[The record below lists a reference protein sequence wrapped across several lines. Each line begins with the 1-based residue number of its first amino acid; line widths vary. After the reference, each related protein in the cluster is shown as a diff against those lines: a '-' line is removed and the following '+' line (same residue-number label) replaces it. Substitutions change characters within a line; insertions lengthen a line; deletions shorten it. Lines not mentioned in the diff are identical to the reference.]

1 MTIVFSRY
9 RLLDYG
15 DSVLFRISLA
25 FLELLE
31 PRLFIRDRDE
41 LVSVLQGTNK
51 GVLRVW
57 RRELDG
63 TSDDTSPPTDM
74 IYAQYRMNE
83 ESIFDRLHAQ
93 DTWWKDM
100 TLQRLLD
107 RELNR

>member
-9 RLLDYG
+9 RLLDDG

-31 PRLFIRDRDE
+31 PRLFIRERDE

-74 IYAQYRMNE
+74 IYAL
-83 ESIFDRLHAQ
+83 SLIHI
-93 DTWWKDM
+93 
-100 TLQRLLD
+100 
-107 RELNR
+107 

>member
-1 MTIVFSRY
+1 MFSRY
-9 RLLDYG
+9 RLLDDG

-31 PRLFIRDRDE
+31 PRLFIRERDE

-63 TSDDTSPPTDM
+63 TSDDTKNLFLIDSM
-74 IYAQYRMNE
+74 RKIHGGK
-83 ESIFDRLHAQ
+83 I
-93 DTWWKDM
+93 
-100 TLQRLLD
+100 
-107 RELNR
+107 

>member
-1 MTIVFSRY
+1 MFSRY
-9 RLLDYG
+9 RLLDDG

-31 PRLFIRDRDE
+31 PRLFIRERDE

-63 TSDDTSPPTDM
+63 TSDDT
-74 IYAQYRMNE
+74 
-83 ESIFDRLHAQ
+83 
-93 DTWWKDM
+93 
-100 TLQRLLD
+100 
-107 RELNR
+107 